1 MVRKK
6 RGSGIEKQELKEL
19 VSKTIDK
26 NKTVFE
32 ILDEH

>member
-6 RGSGIEKQELKEL
+6 RGSGVEREELKQL
-19 VSKTIDK
+19 VSKTIKK

-32 ILDEH
+32 ALDEH